1 VSFVNVNDNKG
12 PGRLWNYTVYA
23 DDYVP
28 ITGVVRLVTKFGVF
42 LDVKGRRVFV
52 PANCTTD
59 ALRDLKE
66 GKPATVQLVEW
77 YAKQEGLID

>member
-1 VSFVNVNDNKG
+1 VNVDDNKG
-12 PGRLWNYTVYA
+12 SRRLWDHTVFA
-23 DDYVP
+23 EDYVP